1 MEVTMYDDNEAD
13 EHRTIDWAST
23 CRLALVVSIVAAACA
38 LLLSRLIGETAL
50 IVSVIVAGTAA
61 SWFQL
66 EQQHAIGD
74 TARRD

>member
-1 MEVTMYDDNEAD
+1 MMHD
-13 EHRTIDWAST
+13 EHETEEYRMIDWAST

-38 LLLSRLIGETAL
+38 LLLSHLIGETAL

-66 EQQHAIGD
+66 EQRPAIGD